1 MASEPQQSNVPNET
15 ILYYTHELTRSKRK
29 IDEASSAHRLMVKR
43 AKADG
48 VPTVA
53 ILESIADARLEPE
66 VRRQKII
73 DRIKVESARYPDSGS
88 TITEL
93 VARMDTRVSEK
104 MRHTDTLFDAE
115 QRGYMAGKYGQSV
128 DDCPYVAGGELAA
141 TWRQFWNEGQAA
153 NAAQLGEN
161 AKMANQRREREPR
174 KTAAVV
180 QLPLGDKPPRKQRK
194 QPARKQQRRTSP
206 NGSGPQPPAAA

>member
-1 MASEPQQSNVPNET
+1 MAEPQQSNVPTET

-48 VPTVA
+48 VPTLA

-73 DRIKVESARYPDSGS
+73 DRIRVESARYPDSGS

-115 QRGYMAGKYGQSV
+115 QRGYLAGKYGQSV
-128 DDCPYVAGGELAA
+128 DDCPYLAGGELAA
-141 TWRQFWNEGQAA
+141 TWRQYWNEGQAA

-174 KTAAVV
+174 KTTVV
-180 QLPLGDKPPRKQRK
+180 QLPLGDQPPRKQ
-194 QPARKQQRRTSP
+194 ARKPGKQTQRR
-206 NGSGPQPPAAA
+206 NGSGTQPPTAA